1 MDCRRATELISAAAL
16 GELRGARRAGFE
28 QHVSTC
34 RRCRAEL
41 ARTRCVLRLVDA
53 LMTVFARPERRRRR
67 PKSHRMV
74 V

>member
-28 QHVSTC
+28 KHVSSC
-34 RRCRAEL
+34 RRCHAEL
-41 ARTRCVLRLVDA
+41 GRARWVLRLVDA
-53 LMTVFARPERRRRR
+53 LMSVFARQERTRRR
-67 PKSHRMV
+67 PRSHRMV